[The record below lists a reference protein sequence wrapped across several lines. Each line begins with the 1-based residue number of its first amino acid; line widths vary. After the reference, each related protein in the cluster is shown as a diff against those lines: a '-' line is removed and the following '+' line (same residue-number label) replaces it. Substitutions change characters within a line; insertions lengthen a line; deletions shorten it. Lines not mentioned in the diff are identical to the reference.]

1 MIEERPS
8 KPKGNKPQQ
17 GHPIPAEEPQPLRR
31 LSWCLEEYIWGSM
44 TDVAFSYDNY
54 QGVASIPFIEF
65 EAEPIYPKG
74 WYNLNGQKV
83 GEECPTQKGIYIHN
97 GKKMVVE

>member
-1 MIEERPS
+1 MV
-8 KPKGNKPQQ
+8 KNKD
-17 GHPIPAEEPQPLRR
+17 AK
-31 LSWCLEEYIWGSM
+31 
-44 TDVAFSYDNY
+44 SY
-54 QGVASIPFIEF
+54 EF